1 MPKKT
6 FRKHEDDIL
15 QKFIKEVLAE
25 WGYVD
30 MQEVW
35 KRYNLKYGNEN
46 DPSWLAY
53 YYICY
58 TKLTDTQ
65 QFPSHHTLSTRGSK
79 K

>member
-1 MPKKT
+1 MSKKT

-35 KRYNLKYGNEN
+35 RRYNLKYGNEKH
-46 DPSWLAY
+46 D
-53 YYICY
+53 
-58 TKLTDTQ
+58 
-65 QFPSHHTLSTRGSK
+65 
-79 K
+79 